1 MNQWTASLEERVDP
15 MVGVAVAVIAISTSA
30 ILVRW
35 SEAPS
40 VVKAFYRVLFAT
52 SMVAPFALRD
62 IDGIKTIS
70 VRDLGFAVVS
80 GLALAAYFGS
90 FFESLEWTSV
100 AASVTLI
107 STQPIFV
114 GIGAAFLLNE
124 RLTSRMFVGMI
135 VALVGAFTMSVG
147 PLMVDPLLG
156 GGNIVEVLAAAF
168 AGSSAQLYGNAIAFG
183 GALAGAIY
191 TLTGRSLRQRLSLFV
206 YTFIIYTVSTV
217 ALGGLAI
224 GTGAQLLG
232 YAPTEWVLFFAM
244 ALILDLFGQTV
255 YNWALKYVKASVMS
269 VSLLADPVAATIL
282 ALVLLGE
289 VPEVVMILGGVVVL
303 VGIYLTNRARV
314 T

>member
-1 MNQWTASLEERVDP
+1 MNQWITSLEERINP
-15 MVGVAVAVIAISTSA
+15 MVGVAIAIIAISTSA

-35 SEAPS
+35 SGAPS
-40 VVKAFYRVLFAT
+40 VVKAFYRVLFMT
-52 SMVAPFALRD
+52 GMVAPFALRD
-62 IDGIKTIS
+62 IDRIKTIS
-70 VRDLGFAVVS
+70 GRDLGFAVVS

-100 AASVTLI
+100 AAAVTLI

-124 RLTSRMFVGMI
+124 RLTLRMVVGMV
-135 VALVGAFTMSVG
+135 VALAGAFAMSVG
-147 PLMVDPLLG
+147 PLVVDSLFG
-156 GGNIVEVLAAAF
+156 GGNIVEVFATVF
-168 AGSSAQLYGNAIAFG
+168 AGSSTQLYGNAIAFN
-183 GALAGAIY
+183 GAFAGAIY

-206 YTFIIYTVSTV
+206 YTFIIYTVCTV

-224 GTGAQLLG
+224 GSGAQLLG
-232 YAPTEWVLFFAM
+232 YAQTEWILFLAM
-244 ALILDLFGQTV
+244 ALIPGMFGQTV
-255 YNWALKYVKASVMS
+255 YNWALKYVESSIAS

-289 VPEVVMILGGVVVL
+289 VPDVVTILGGAVVL
-303 VGIYLTNRARV
+303 VGIHVTNRARV